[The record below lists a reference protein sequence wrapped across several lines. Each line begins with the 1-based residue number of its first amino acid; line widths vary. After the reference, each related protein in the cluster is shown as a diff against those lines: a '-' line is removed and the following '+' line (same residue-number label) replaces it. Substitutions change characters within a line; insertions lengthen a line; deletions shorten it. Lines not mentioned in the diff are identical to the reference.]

1 MLFVSEY
8 LLLAT
13 AFALIL
19 DAAIGDPPQLYQRI
33 LHPVTILGKL
43 IDGLERYFFRT
54 NGTADDMIRRG
65 QLVVILLV
73 FASFLVGMIIQWLCM
88 QLHFGWALLG
98 IMMSPLLA
106 QRSLANHVEAV
117 GDGLDQGLDDGREA
131 VSHIVGRDPNQL
143 DEQGVARAAIES
155 LAENFSDGVVAPVF
169 WGLLFGLPGMLVYKA
184 INTADSM
191 IGYKSERYLYF
202 GRAAAKLDDVVNW
215 VPARISGLLISAAA
229 RLMPDARFGRSL
241 QTMARDAGHHRS
253 PNAGWPEAAMA
264 GALDIRLSGPRSYN
278 GTMTED
284 RWIGDGKIELASNDI
299 ERAVRLFWWS
309 CGVLLVLI
317 LVFLMMLT

>member
-19 DAAIGDPPQLYQRI
+19 DGIIGDPPWLYRHV
-33 LHPVTILGKL
+33 LHPVAILGSL
-43 IDGLERYFFRT
+43 IGGLERYFFRT

-73 FASFLVGMIIQWLCM
+73 FASFLVGIIIQWLCM
-88 QLHFGWALLG
+88 QLPFGWVLLG

-106 QRSLANHVEAV
+106 QRSLAEHVEAV
-117 GDGLDQGLDDGREA
+117 GNGLDQGLDHGREA

-143 DEQGVARAAIES
+143 DEHGVARASIES

-169 WGLLFGLPGMLVYKA
+169 WGLLFGLPGMLAYKA

-202 GRAAAKLDDVVNW
+202 GKAVAKLDDVVNW
-215 VPARISGLLISAAA
+215 VPARVSGLLISTAA
-229 RLMPDARFGRSL
+229 RLMPGARFGRSL

-278 GTMTED
+278 GIMTED